1 MFSFLRLIKYRNIF
15 IHLLGLLIL
24 THLLVLYT
32 QFLLA
37 RGQISRFQYYW
48 DTPFWLLIVCGISI
62 LFTWV
67 VYQKVR
73 KLQKQ
78 GTHYFP
84 TLLISTLLFMITTNG
99 WFLMMENI
107 VFSKPLNYNALIVS
121 NLLFLI
127 IHLVVGNTF
136 LSYYSLKKL
145 HQTQTTLL
153 KTQKAASEY
162 QLEQLKQQISPH
174 FLFNNLNVL
183 SSLIHTNTDTADLF
197 LEKFS
202 GLYRYIL
209 QSNNQEL
216 VPLSQELSF
225 IQDYMFLIEQRFE
238 RSYQLSIP
246 AVTFSLKQFLIV
258 PTTLQQLIENAIKHN
273 EALPD
278 HPLVI
283 EILVSLENIQ
293 ITNERRPKKYPA
305 TSTQT
310 GLKNIH
316 QQYRLLSQ
324 QEVQITQTSEK
335 FTVVLP
341 LIKLDQAL

>member
-1 MFSFLRLIKYRNIF
+1 MFSFLRAIKYRSVF
-15 IHLLGLLIL
+15 INLLGLLTL

-37 RGQISRFQYYW
+37 RGQITQVQYHW
-48 DTPFWLLIVCGISI
+48 DAPFWLLIVCGISI

-73 KLQKQ
+73 GLKKQ
-78 GTHYFP
+78 SSHYFP
-84 TLLISTLLFMITTNG
+84 TLFISTLLFIIATNG
-99 WFLMMENI
+99 WFIIMENI
-107 VFSKPLNYNALIVS
+107 VFGKPLNYNALTVG

-136 LSYYSLKKL
+136 LSHYSLKKL

-153 KTQKAASEY
+153 KTQKAASEH

-183 SSLIHTNTDTADLF
+183 SSLIHTNPDTADLF

-209 QSNNQEL
+209 QSNDQEL

-225 IQDYMFLIEQRFE
+225 IKDYMFLIEQRFE
-238 RSYQLSIP
+238 RSYQLYIP
-246 AVTFSLKQFLIV
+246 AITFSIEKLLII

-273 EALPD
+273 EAYAD
-278 HPLVI
+278 CPLVI
-283 EILVSLENIQ
+283 ELTVNRDNIQ
-293 ITNERRPKKYPA
+293 VINKRRPKKYSVI
-305 TSTQT
+305 STQT
-310 GLKNIH
+310 GLKNIR

-324 QEVQITQTSEK
+324 QEVQVIETSQK
-335 FTVVLP
+335 FIVVLP
-341 LIKLDQAL
+341 LIKLDEVL